1 MNRAMRRKQGAK
13 KVKTY
18 TLNEHQLADMEFKMQ
33 RKAADFAMQLTIGF
47 SLLAL
52 RDEFG
57 FGAKRMDKFI
67 DKVKELV
74 DYYSED
80 YFSLEDMV
88 DIVEKETGIK
98 VEM

>member
-1 MNRAMRRKQGAK
+1 MNRAERRKKGVK
-13 KVKTY
+13 KVKSY
-18 TLNEHQLADMEFKMQ
+18 TLNEHQIKDMEFKMQ
-33 RKAADFAMQLTIGF
+33 KDAADFAMQLTIGF

-57 FGAKRMDKFI
+57 FGGKRMDRFI

-88 DIVEKETGIK
+88 KIVEEETGIK

>member
-1 MNRAMRRKQGAK
+1 MNRAERRKKGVK
-13 KVKTY
+13 KVKSY

-80 YFSLEDMV
+80 YFELQDMV
-88 DIVEKETGIK
+88 DIVEKETGIN